1 MSKLRL
7 AIDIILL
14 VMLILG
20 ISTNVNNGDIPLWA
34 AIIIVILIVK

>member
-1 MSKLRL
+1 MTKMRL

-20 ISTNVNNGDIPLWA
+20 ISTNVKNGDIPLWA

>member
-1 MSKLRL
+1 MTKMRL

-20 ISTNVNNGDIPLWA
+20 ISTNVKNGDIPLWA
-34 AIIIVILIVK
+34 AIIIAILIVK